1 MVIGVTSQPQKVP
14 LRVHGSFLHHLQM
27 AAPSQPQREAMLTAL
42 ARERHVSPEV
52 DFRDLAKRTAGF
64 VLGDFV
70 ALYSH
75 AAHLAFR
82 DVINH
87 WWVCGEGKDRPHP
100 AHSSSTNLATYIP
113 AHPPNYI
120 PVHPLIYVPAHP
132 PNYIPAHPPNYI
144 PAHPPTLNNFHSMIL

>member
-1 MVIGVTSQPQKVP
+1 VGFENAMREVSELNKCRDYPVMVIGVTSQPQKVP

-87 WWVCGEGKDRPHP
+87 CLTSLGGYTTEDLAIAGVVVTQHHLESALDTLHS
-100 AHSSSTNLATYIP
+100 AHSDAIGAP
-113 AHPPNYI
+113 KVWPW
-120 PVHPLIYVPAHP
+120 
-132 PNYIPAHPPNYI
+132 
-144 PAHPPTLNNFHSMIL
+144 